1 VEAIRG
7 VWRRVG
13 EAKPID
19 LFFFE
24 RHTAQLYASIMQIG
38 TLLAVA
44 AGVAVF
50 IGCLGLFALSAFT
63 TERRTKEI
71 GVRKALGANRL
82 DILRMLIWEFS
93 RPVLWANLVVWPIS
107 FYFINRWLRGFAYH
121 IDLAPWMFAAAGF
134 AAWVIAWLTV
144 IGHTT
149 RVAAARPVQSLRY
162 E

>member
-1 VEAIRG
+1 MSVKLTGRSIRETLEAIRA

-63 TERRTKEI
+63 THP
-71 GVRKALGANRL
+71 GCSGPPASV
-82 DILRMLIWEFS
+82 
-93 RPVLWANLVVWPIS
+93 
-107 FYFINRWLRGFAYH
+107 
-121 IDLAPWMFAAAGF
+121 PW
-134 AAWVIAWLTV
+134 
-144 IGHTT
+144 
-149 RVAAARPVQSLRY
+149 SLPGSP
-162 E
+162 